1 MSDSRRDRKVAW
13 VARVGSLLLR
23 ALAFT
28 WRVRVVN
35 GHVVRDLKER
45 GEPFIYLLWHGEL
58 LPLLWAHRNRQ
69 IAIMISEHSDG
80 EIITRVARALGCRAV
95 RGSTSRGGARAL
107 LAACRELEAGFDLA
121 VTPDGPRGPPRS
133 VAPGAVVIAQ
143 RTGAPMVPV
152 AASASRAWRL
162 RSWDRFV
169 IPKPFARVTVA
180 YSEAIRVS
188 ADTPRDAIKEIETVR
203 AGIDRA
209 AETAASGERRRMET

>member
-1 MSDSRRDRKVAW
+1 MSDAPRNRRVAW
-13 VARVGSLLLR
+13 VARIGSLVVR
-23 ALAFT
+23 ALAWT

-35 GHVVRDLKER
+35 GDIVRDLKEH

-80 EIITRVARALGCRAV
+80 EILTRVARSLGCRAV

-121 VTPDGPRGPPRS
+121 VTPDGPRGPARS

-152 AASASRAWRL
+152 AVSTSRAWRL

-188 ADTPRDAIKEIETVR
+188 ADTPRDATREIEIVR
-203 AGIDRA
+203 AGIDHA
-209 AETAASGERRRMET
+209 AEIAARGG